1 MTHVV
6 LKAVVCQLLLLVQ
19 FLWVHVVSARHAGRV
34 GSGGNGSGGDDLALE
49 GAAAASAPGP
59 EPAAPWI
66 AEASLH
72 LPAGEGMIITPGLV
86 AVRWQGLTTLTLAAR
101 AQWLF

>member
-1 MTHVV
+1 M
-6 LKAVVCQLLLLVQ
+6 
-19 FLWVHVVSARHAGRV
+19 SAGHAGRV
-34 GSGGNGSGGDDLALE
+34 GSGAIGSGGGGLALE
-49 GAAAASAPGP
+49 GAAATSAPGP

-72 LPAGEGMIITPGLV
+72 LPAGAGLIITPGLV
-86 AVRWQGLTTLTLAAR
+86 AVRSQGLTTVTLAAR